1 VALSCGAV
9 GITPERVIAKRRK
22 TMTTQTETKTKKA
35 PPAEVAYK
43 LDAAGKPI
51 YSTRTPVWGSKSGKA
66 KNFSIGADRYVI
78 FPNTPKPAAQGKG
91 A

>member
-1 VALSCGAV
+1 
-9 GITPERVIAKRRK
+9 
-22 TMTTQTETKTKKA
+22 MTTQTETKTKKA

-51 YSTRTPVWGSKSGKA
+51 YATRTPVWGSKSGKA
-66 KNFSIGADRYVI
+66 KNFSIGGDRYVI